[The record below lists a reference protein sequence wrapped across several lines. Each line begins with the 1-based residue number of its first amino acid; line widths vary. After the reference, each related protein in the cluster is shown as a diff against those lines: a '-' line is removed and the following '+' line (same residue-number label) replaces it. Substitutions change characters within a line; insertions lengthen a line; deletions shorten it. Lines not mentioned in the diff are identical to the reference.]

1 MYEVKVFDVRRH
13 KSGCSTAL
21 DYVLFNLVDDDVVR
35 RRKRGAKASSF
46 DDSDD
51 DLWVLCFGAL
61 YTLTIVLCRA
71 RKRKDDPSARQ
82 VKEAQKRKNER
93 QHIVYDR
100 KGDFGFMVMTVR
112 YVFSSPS
119 TAEIYRILMGLSH
132 DDDDV
137 VVGGGGIFYD
147 SYFRRIILF
156 FSESSRCA
164 FSQKKKNVTI

>member
-1 MYEVKVFDVRRH
+1 M
-13 KSGCSTAL
+13 
-21 DYVLFNLVDDDVVR
+21 
-35 RRKRGAKASSF
+35 
-46 DDSDD
+46 
-51 DLWVLCFGAL
+51 
-61 YTLTIVLCRA
+61 
-71 RKRKDDPSARQ
+71 
-82 VKEAQKRKNER
+82 KEAQKRKNER

-164 FSQKKKNVTI
+164 FSQKKKCYDIRLGGWRALRLHHCRSDKIKRIRTGAHIVDDDFYGATHASENHFQGQG